1 MNELRLVETIRRIC
15 RKADARGVRLGIGDD
30 CAVLRPAPG
39 EDLLVTTDYLIEGV
53 HFPAGK
59 ASPRDAGWKALA
71 RGLSDIAAMG
81 GVARY
86 GLVSLALGPKNGES
100 FVRAFYQGMQTLA
113 RRHGVTIVGGDVTQ
127 ARGLA
132 VDVVVLGGAPRGKE
146 WRRDGARPH
155 DQIYVTGT
163 LGGAALGL
171 ETGNG
176 AAWKRHLRPEPRLA
190 QAARMRKTLPVRAC
204 IDLSDGLALDLHRL
218 CVASGVAAE
227 LDWRLPLF
235 PGASLRHAV
244 EGGEDYELLFTVPP
258 RRSVPEEVEGVPLTR
273 IGEIVAGKPGSL
285 HFAGRP
291 LRPLGWD
298 PFAGRRR

>member
-1 MNELRLVETIRRIC
+1 
-15 RKADARGVRLGIGDD
+15 
-30 CAVLRPAPG
+30 
-39 EDLLVTTDYLIEGV
+39 
-53 HFPAGK
+53 
-59 ASPRDAGWKALA
+59 
-71 RGLSDIAAMG
+71 
-81 GVARY
+81 
-86 GLVSLALGPKNGES
+86 
-100 FVRAFYQGMQTLA
+100 
-113 RRHGVTIVGGDVTQ
+113 
-127 ARGLA
+127 
-132 VDVVVLGGAPRGKE
+132 
-146 WRRDGARPH
+146 
-155 DQIYVTGT
+155 
-163 LGGAALGL
+163 
-171 ETGNG
+171 
-176 AAWKRHLRPEPRLA
+176 
-190 QAARMRKTLPVRAC
+190 MRKTLPVRAC